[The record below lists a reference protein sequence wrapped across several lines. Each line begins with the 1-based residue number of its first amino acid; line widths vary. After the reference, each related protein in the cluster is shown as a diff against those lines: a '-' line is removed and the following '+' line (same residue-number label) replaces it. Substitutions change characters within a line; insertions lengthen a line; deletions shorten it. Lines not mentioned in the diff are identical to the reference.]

1 VTALSPIDL
10 AASRARRVT
19 VKNDRILA
27 ELALTRCEQAL
38 MWRDWPQFRYWHEIY
53 VSVRKRGNLL
63 VRTPAQDAATG
74 GEHNIQ
80 QHQHAERRGKLTEAK
95 EVVMRYAKIG
105 MALVAITL
113 AATPVP
119 AQTTSYSSSSNATV
133 IASAT
138 LPSVT
143 SSPLYMRVV
152 GGRIIENRIA
162 AVSTASGIYYQLSGT
177 VALTMNGEPRTIH
190 QNEGIFIPAGANL
203 VVSPVGDDPVIYLQF
218 LLSPLAYFDV
228 PDLSPVNGRELYRS
242 ASAIPG
248 LKNGTYVV
256 NLKRV
261 TLPYQAPPDLPHHRS
276 GAALHL
282 VLSGFGAETANGI
295 AVAKGPGSLS
305 YEPAPTVYQWSN
317 PGNIALT
324 YLVFNINPSSED
336 AVLANAFPTP

>member
-1 VTALSPIDL
+1 MPRL
-10 AASRARRVT
+10 AR
-19 VKNDRILA
+19 
-27 ELALTRCEQAL
+27 
-38 MWRDWPQFRYWHEIY
+38 QFRYWHEIY

-63 VRTPAQDAATG
+63 VRTAAQDAATG

-162 AVSTASGIYYQLSGT
+162 AVSTASGVYYQLSGT

-203 VVSPVGDDPVIYLQF
+203 AVSAVGDDPYFMCQTC
-218 LLSPLAYFDV
+218 LSVDA
-228 PDLSPVNGRELYRS
+228 
-242 ASAIPG
+242 
-248 LKNGTYVV
+248 
-256 NLKRV
+256 RV
-261 TLPYQAPPDLPHHRS
+261 SSIAPATAE
-276 GAALHL
+276 GAAGTAIQRHS
-282 VLSGFGAETANGI
+282 VAET
-295 AVAKGPGSLS
+295 
-305 YEPAPTVYQWSN
+305 PAPVT
-317 PGNIALT
+317 PGRAGRVRRPCRAIRAS
-324 YLVFNINPSSED
+324 PCRR
-336 AVLANAFPTP
+336 A

>member
-1 VTALSPIDL
+1 
-10 AASRARRVT
+10 
-19 VKNDRILA
+19 
-27 ELALTRCEQAL
+27 
-38 MWRDWPQFRYWHEIY
+38 
-53 VSVRKRGNLL
+53 
-63 VRTPAQDAATG
+63 
-74 GEHNIQ
+74 
-80 QHQHAERRGKLTEAK
+80 
-95 EVVMRYAKIG
+95 MRYAKIG

-113 AATPVP
+113 GATPAP
-119 AQTTSYSSSSNATV
+119 AQTTSYSSSSKATV

-138 LPSVT
+138 LSSVT

-162 AVSTASGIYYQLSGT
+162 AASTASGIYYQVSGT

-248 LKNGTYVV
+248 LKNGTYVA

-261 TLPYQAPPDLPHHRS
+261 TLPHQAPPDIPHHRS

-317 PGNIALT
+317 PGNTALT

-336 AVLANAFPTP
+336 AVLADAFPSP